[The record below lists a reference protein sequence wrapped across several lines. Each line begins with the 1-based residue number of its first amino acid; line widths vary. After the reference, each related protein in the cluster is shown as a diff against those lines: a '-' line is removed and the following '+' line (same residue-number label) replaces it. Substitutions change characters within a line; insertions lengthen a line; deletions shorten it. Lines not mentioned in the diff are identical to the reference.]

1 MTRSPLISRRTCLRG
16 IGTTLALPLLEV
28 MGWAETA
35 RKGAAAATATAAR
48 PPVRLGFMYMPHGV
62 IPEQFWP
69 ASPQNFLT
77 SPTPALESLRPI
89 MSECLLMK
97 GVGGIPIA
105 PFNGA
110 PHALELSTWL
120 TAQLPDARQRNR
132 INIAISADQIAANYV
147 GALTSLPSLELATM
161 PQTHKE
167 NQEGLNEGYYSHCSF
182 RSPTQAMPAEINPR
196 SVLNRLFNQ
205 NNTTQADG
213 SPQKNNASRALDQSM
228 LDLVIG
234 GAKDLR
240 KTLPQ
245 DDQHKLD
252 EYLDSVRAVERRI
265 AAIELRQKEA
275 ALEKSGLAPSRHR
288 GTDSPPIE
296 IKIPIGD
303 KRSEYM
309 QVMCDLNVLAFQTD
323 TTRVST
329 YIGSTPNGVSYPELG
344 FKDEHHSQTH
354 HNNRPEMVAK
364 VQAIT
369 AFNISQFAYMVKKMH
384 SLREGDGTLLDNCIM
399 MWGSGLEDGNKHSR
413 ENLPFILAGKG
424 GGSIRTGRFLPDV
437 KGNQGDLLTTLLSCM
452 GVPLDRTIGIATKQ
466 ITEIKA

>member
-1 MTRSPLISRRTCLRG
+1 MKSDFQMNRRTCLKA
-16 IGTTLALPLLEV
+16 IGASLALPFLESV
-28 MGWAETA
+28 SWADA
-35 RKGAAAATATAAR
+35 GKGKSYK

-62 IPEQFWP
+62 IMDQFWP
-69 ASPQNFLT
+69 ASPESFLT
-77 SPTPALESLRPI
+77 SPPPALESLRPVLDQ
-89 MSECLLMK
+89 CLLMK
-97 GVGGIPIA
+97 GISGVPIA

-120 TAQLPDARQRNR
+120 TACLPDADRRSR
-132 INIAISADQIAANYV
+132 INIAISADQIAANYI
-147 GALTSLPSLELATM
+147 GAHTSLPSLELATM

-182 RSPTQAMPAEINPR
+182 RSPTEAVPAEINPR
-196 SVLNRLFNQ
+196 SVLNRLFGK
-205 NNTTQADG
+205 TAEPGEPGHVSKVD
-213 SPQKNNASRALDQSM
+213 PLDRQM
-228 LDLVIG
+228 LDLVLG

-240 KTLPQ
+240 RRLPQ

-265 AAIELRQKEA
+265 AAIEYRQKEA
-275 ALEKSGLAPSRHR
+275 ALEKAGVSSSKRLAS
-288 GTDSPPIE
+288 DSPPIE
-296 IKIPIGD
+296 IKIPLGD

-354 HNNRPEMVAK
+354 HNNKLEQVSKVA
-364 VQAIT
+364 AIT
-369 AFNISQFAYMVKKMH
+369 AFNIAQFAYMVKKMA

-399 MWGSGLEDGNKHSR
+399 MWGSGLEDGNKHAR
-413 ENLPFILAGKG
+413 ENLPFIIAGRG
-424 GGSIRTGRFLPDV
+424 GGSINTGRFLPETQ
-437 KGNQGDLLTTLLSCM
+437 GNQGDLLTTLLACA
-452 GVPLDRTIGIATKQ
+452 GIPIDRPVGIATKQ
-466 ITEIKA
+466 IKEMMASVG

>member
-1 MTRSPLISRRTCLRG
+1 MNKSLLIDRRTCLKG
-16 IGTTLALPLLEV
+16 IGASLALPLFES
-28 MGWAETA
+28 MGWAE
-35 RKGAAAATATAAR
+35 AAR
-48 PPVRLGFMYMPHGV
+48 GKAVKPPVRLGFMYMPHGV
-62 IPEQFWP
+62 IMDQFWP
-69 ASPQNFLT
+69 ASAESFRSTP
-77 SPTPALESLRPI
+77 PPALESLRPVLDH
-89 MSECLLMK
+89 CLLMK
-97 GVGGIPIA
+97 GISGVPIA

-120 TAQLPDARQRNR
+120 TAVLPNANKRNQ

-147 GALTSLPSLELATM
+147 GGFTSLPSLELATM

-182 RSPTQAMPAEINPR
+182 RSATQAVPAEINPR
-196 SVLNRLFNQ
+196 SVLNRLFGKSDAAGQGRKTGGNSQ
-205 NNTTQADG
+205 GN
-213 SPQKNNASRALDQSM
+213 ALDRKM
-228 LDLVIG
+228 LDLVLG

-240 KTLPQ
+240 RKLPQ
-245 DDQHKLD
+245 DDQQKLD

-265 AAIELRQKEA
+265 AAIEFRQQEA
-275 ALEKSGLAPSRHR
+275 ALEKAGVSVSKRNAS
-288 GTDSPPIE
+288 DSPPIE
-296 IKIPIGD
+296 VKIPEGD

-354 HNNRPEMVAK
+354 HNNKPEQVGKVA
-364 VQAIT
+364 AIT

-413 ENLPFILAGKG
+413 ENLPFIVAGRG
-424 GGSIRTGRFLPDV
+424 GGSINSGRFLPDTR
-437 KGNQGDLLTTLLSCM
+437 GNQGDLLTTLLACA
-452 GVPLDRTIGIATKQ
+452 GVPLDRPIGIATKQ
-466 ITEIKA
+466 IKEMTTGV